1 MAKRLF
7 VGGLPYTTTDQE
19 LKDFFSTVG
28 EVTSATVIVDK
39 YSGQGKGFGFVEYAD
54 DANADK
60 AIQTLNGTEM
70 GGRKIVV
77 NEARPREERPSGGG
91 GYDRSGGGYGG
102 GRGGG
107 GGGRGGGKRW

>member
-7 VGGLPYTTTDQE
+7 VGGLPYTTQDQE

-60 AIQTLNGTEM
+60 AIQTLNGAEM

-91 GYDRSGGGYGG
+91 YDRRSGGYGG
-102 GRGGG
+102 GRGG
-107 GGGRGGGKRW
+107 RGGGKHW

>member
-39 YSGQGKGFGFVEYAD
+39 YTSQGKGFGFVEYAD

-77 NEARPREERPSGGG
+77 NEARPREERPSEGGF
-91 GYDRSGGGYGG
+91 DRRSGGGYGG
-102 GRGGG
+102 GRGGS
-107 GGGRGGGKRW
+107 KRW

>member
-39 YSGQGKGFGFVEYAD
+39 YTSQGKGFGFVEYAD

-77 NEARPREERPSGGG
+77 NEARPREERPAGGG
-91 GYDRSGGGYGG
+91 SYDRSGGGYGG

-107 GGGRGGGKRW
+107 GRGGGKRW